1 MIEKIKERLVYILG
15 ALLVIFGFVINSLKR
30 KNKQLE
36 IEILTKD
43 KDLKDLPLKSK
54 QDTLEE
60 KIKEVSEP
68 KKVEENLDDKSI
80 KDYWNK
86 NS

>member
-54 QDTLEE
+54 QDSLEE

>member
-54 QDTLEE
+54 QDSLEE

-80 KDYWNK
+80 KDYWDK